1 MNTPLKT
8 NKLYYFCLLTGA
20 FLFWGWL
27 FITGGMVEQD
37 DPHFVER
44 HIKFFIILITVTT
57 AVPHFII
64 RNYIKNNGQTKA
76 VKYFLLLL
84 VAAFCFSSIGTAVTF
99 VLKHLFNLPIL
110 PATKDDIIFED
121 YVMLG
126 RFLSAML
133 FGLVIYSFWL
143 MLYLGIT
150 STRDKK
156 LLAQQL
162 TEQRLTSLMNQIN
175 PHFLFNSLN
184 TIRGMIYEDQD
195 KAADL
200 VTQLSSLFRY
210 NLSID
215 AKGLTSLK
223 KELEVCQKYLA
234 IEDIRLGDR
243 LQVEL
248 NVAANTMAM
257 QIPTMGLLTLVENAI
272 KHGIAK
278 LKNGGVL
285 TITTVVHQDK
295 VVIEVSNPYDA
306 KLQEAG
312 TEVGL
317 ANLKQRITLIYG
329 SAANLLVN
337 KEVDKD
343 KSSFQVLLTLPL
355 SYMES
360 DMENEM
366 KSEMESGT

>member
-1 MNTPLKT
+1 MNTPLKN
-8 NKLYYFCLLTGA
+8 NKLYYFCLLSGA
-20 FLFWGWL
+20 LLFWGWL

-37 DPHFVER
+37 DPHFLER
-44 HIKFFIILITVTT
+44 HIKFFIILITTLTVI
-57 AVPHFII
+57 PHFII
-64 RNYIKNNGQTKA
+64 RKNIKRNDQTKFRRY
-76 VKYFLLLL
+76 VFLLFISAL
-84 VAAFCFSSIGTAVTF
+84 AFSIVETILAF
-99 VLKHLFNLPIL
+99 VLTHPFDLPNLPT
-110 PATKDDIIFED
+110 TKGGVIAFED

-126 RFLSAML
+126 KFLDDML
-133 FGLVIYSFWL
+133 FGFMIYSFWL
-143 MLYLGIT
+143 MLYLGI
-150 STRDKK
+150 SSIRDKK

-210 NLSID
+210 NLSVD

-223 KELEVCQKYLA
+223 KELEVCQQYLA
-234 IEDIRLGDR
+234 IEDIRLGER

-248 NVAANTMAM
+248 NVSANAMAM

-285 TITTVVHQDK
+285 TIAAKVHQDK
-295 VVIEVSNPYDA
+295 VIIEVSNPYDA
-306 KLQEAG
+306 RLQAAG

-317 ANLKQRITLIYG
+317 ANLKQRIALIYG
-329 SAANLLVN
+329 SEASLLVN

-343 KSSFQVLLTLPL
+343 KSTFQVLVTLPFL
-355 SYMES
+355 DKES
-360 DMENEM
+360 DMESEM
-366 KSEMESGT
+366 KNDR